1 MNKPSLIKRILAG
14 FIDFIVFVIIFSLA
28 DSIFGLKDLMDKGGL
43 LSWIALIMYFA
54 YYVLIQYFFKKT
66 LGYYFFNLKLVNKS
80 NNKLFLRIL
89 AREFYF
95 FFCYLGGIG
104 IVLFIFKGAY
114 WDEYSGVYLTK

>member
-1 MNKPSLIKRILAG
+1 MNKPLLIKRILAG
-14 FIDFIVFVIIFSLA
+14 LIDFIIFVIIFSIA

-43 LSWIALIMYFA
+43 LSWIAFIMYFT

-66 LGYYFFNLKLVNKS
+66 FGYYLFNLKLVNKS

-95 FFCYLGGIG
+95 FFCYLGLGI
-104 IVLFIFKGAY
+104 IMFLFKGVY
-114 WDEYSGVYLTK
+114 WDEYSGIYLTK